1 MVRKP
6 NIIYLLVILWIIIGV
21 IFIGIAISSTQETL
35 DFIDSFGNYED
46 EFSTLVVYSLVS
58 SLILYIICIILSFL
72 LAYGTFIKKELFW
85 LIGLMFSSFL
95 LYFVFS
101 AINLIGGG
109 IIRGSIGRMFDTDFH
124 NFALIF
130 FIFLAPCQIFFL
142 TRPEVKSYFGKG
154 IVQTKD
160 REIYTFNKMTTK
172 TIKCPDCGKIQEV
185 QGILGERVE
194 VTCKK
199 CNSKGF
205 VNFR

>member
-1 MVRKP
+1 
-6 NIIYLLVILWIIIGV
+6 
-21 IFIGIAISSTQETL
+21 
-35 DFIDSFGNYED
+35 
-46 EFSTLVVYSLVS
+46 
-58 SLILYIICIILSFL
+58 
-72 LAYGTFIKKELFW
+72 
-85 LIGLMFSSFL
+85 
-95 LYFVFS
+95 
-101 AINLIGGG
+101 
-109 IIRGSIGRMFDTDFH
+109 MFDANFH
-124 NFALIF
+124 HFAYIF
-130 FIFLAPCQIFFL
+130 FIFLAPCQIFL
-142 TRPEVKSYFGKG
+142 LMRPEVKLYFGKG